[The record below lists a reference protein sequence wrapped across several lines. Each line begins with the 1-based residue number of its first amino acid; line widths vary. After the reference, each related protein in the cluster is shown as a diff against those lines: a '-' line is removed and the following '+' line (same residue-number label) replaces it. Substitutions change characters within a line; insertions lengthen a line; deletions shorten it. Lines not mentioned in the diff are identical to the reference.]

1 MGEIFPLDP
10 FPLLWILSSQFFIC
24 VHLQLVIHFIHYIQ
38 FTSFAYYITLALGHT
53 LHLQYTSL
61 VLGLK
66 TWMLLSSPP
75 TNYIVLNAHIHTI
88 YTLTY
93 IKTLHQNT

>member
-1 MGEIFPLDP
+1 MIKLSPLDP
-10 FPLLWILSSQFFIC
+10 FPLLWTLSPEISICAHRQLAIYFF
-24 VHLQLVIHFIHYIQ
+24 HYIQ
-38 FTSFAYYITLALGHT
+38 FTSFTYHIALSLDHT

-66 TWMLLSSPP
+66 TWMLHSPPP
-75 TNYIVLNAHIHTI
+75 TNCIFLSTHNHTI

-93 IKTLHQNT
+93 S